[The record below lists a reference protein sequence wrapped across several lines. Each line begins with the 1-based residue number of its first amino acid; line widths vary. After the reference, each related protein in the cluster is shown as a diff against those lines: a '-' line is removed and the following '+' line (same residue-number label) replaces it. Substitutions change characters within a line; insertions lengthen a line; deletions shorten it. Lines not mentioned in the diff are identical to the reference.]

1 MDRWKGDRCG
11 ADLTRWLVETLK
23 GEIVVELCKYMRA
36 FTYLKRSGIRAGCV
50 KGGESGE
57 TGSQGWDNSM

>member
-1 MDRWKGDRCG
+1 MEGRQVG
-11 ADLTRWLVETLK
+11 ADLTGWLVERLK

-36 FTYLKRSGIRAGCV
+36 FTYLKRSRIRAGCV

-57 TGSQGWDNSM
+57 TGSQGWDNLM